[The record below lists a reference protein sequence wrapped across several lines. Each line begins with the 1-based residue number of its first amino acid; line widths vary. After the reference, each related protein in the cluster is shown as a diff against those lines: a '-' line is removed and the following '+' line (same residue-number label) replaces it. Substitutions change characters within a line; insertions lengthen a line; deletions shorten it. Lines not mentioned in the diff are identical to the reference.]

1 MNIQA
6 TLSFV
11 ALLATLSL
19 QPLVSAA
26 DVKPNAGKPATTSG
40 ELVDC
45 FYEQN
50 AGNAACQQF
59 RESKEKNATMKDDA
73 PVSADGRIAK
83 HINKNP

>member
-1 MNIQA
+1 MKIQA

-26 DVKPNAGKPATTSG
+26 DVKPNAGKPATASG

-50 AGNAACQQF
+50 AGHAACQQF
-59 RESKEKNATMKDDA
+59 REPKEKNAAMKDGA

-83 HINKNP
+83 YQ

>member
-1 MNIQA
+1 MKIQA

-11 ALLATLSL
+11 ALLAILCL

-26 DVKPNAGKPATTSG
+26 DVKPNAGKPAAASG
-40 ELVDC
+40 EVVDC

-59 RESKEKNATMKDDA
+59 REPKEKNAAMKDGA

-83 HINKNP
+83 HANKNP